1 MRKDQMLIKRNT
13 EHKMQHAK
21 FSRFG
26 NYLPLPAVREEGIYR
41 RKENWKMV
49 ISEGKKIE
57 KETTEHKKISLY
69 IKHWI
74 DFQLA
79 GNQLLLQKK

>member
-1 MRKDQMLIKRNT
+1 M
-13 EHKMQHAK
+13 
-21 FSRFG
+21 
-26 NYLPLPAVREEGIYR
+26 REEGIYR

-69 IKHWI
+69 IEPGI

>member
-1 MRKDQMLIKRNT
+1 M
-13 EHKMQHAK
+13 
-21 FSRFG
+21 
-26 NYLPLPAVREEGIYR
+26 REEGIYR

-79 GNQLLLQKK
+79 GNQLLSQKK